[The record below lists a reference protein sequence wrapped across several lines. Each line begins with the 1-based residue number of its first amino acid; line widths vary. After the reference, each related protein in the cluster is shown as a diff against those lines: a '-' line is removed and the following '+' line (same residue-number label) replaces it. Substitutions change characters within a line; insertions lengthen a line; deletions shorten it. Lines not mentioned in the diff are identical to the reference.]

1 MTRDELLVWLKEQL
15 VEILGVDAED
25 LSPDTNLLDDL
36 DADSIDLIEV
46 VNTAEQRFG
55 VVIEE
60 QELYEIT
67 TVGEFLDVLARSGVT
82 EA

>member
-1 MTRDELLVWLKEQL
+1 MTRDELLKWLGEQL
-15 VEILGVDAED
+15 HEVLGVDQAE
-25 LSPDTNLLDDL
+25 LSPDTNLIDDL

-46 VNTAEQRFG
+46 VNAAERRFD

-67 TVGEFLDVLARSGVT
+67 TLGQFVDVLAAAGVT
-82 EA
+82 EG

>member
-1 MTRDELLVWLKEQL
+1 MTRDELLKWLGEQL
-15 VEILGVDAED
+15 HEVLGVDQAE
-25 LSPDTNLLDDL
+25 LSPDTNLIDDL

-46 VNTAEQRFG
+46 VNAAERRFD

-67 TVGEFLDVLARSGVT
+67 TLGQFVDVLAAAGVT
-82 EA
+82 AG